1 MTTMDAGMMEAEAT
15 IVAVADVMAAVAM
28 AGAVSKKDLLLVQ
41 EVLAEWVCGAYLIR
55 EVN

>member
-15 IVAVADVMAAVAM
+15 IVAV